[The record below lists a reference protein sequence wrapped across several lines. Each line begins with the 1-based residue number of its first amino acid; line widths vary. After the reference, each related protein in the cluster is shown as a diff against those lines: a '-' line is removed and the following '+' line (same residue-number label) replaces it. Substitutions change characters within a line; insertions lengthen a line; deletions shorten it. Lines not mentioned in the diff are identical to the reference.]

1 MHVIVCLDD
10 RGGMLFHQR
19 RQSRDRA
26 VQSDILQMCRGE
38 VLWMNRYSQAL
49 FPDAEGNA
57 IRTAEDFLE
66 QAGAGEY
73 CFVETCASL
82 RPYEKNIEH
91 LILYRWNR
99 HYPSDAR
106 LDLDPAAE
114 GWRQIGCTEFPGH
127 SHERITKEVYTR

>member
-1 MHVIVCLDD
+1 
-10 RGGMLFHQR
+10 
-19 RQSRDRA
+19 
-26 VQSDILQMCRGE
+26 
-38 VLWMNRYSQAL
+38 MNRYSQAL
-49 FPDAEGNA
+49 FSDAEGNA

-99 HYPSDAR
+99 RYPSDAR